1 VFNIRFRLA
10 PDGCY
15 LPLMQYNYLSSRIS
29 DLIEVKNDMMETN
42 VTLSYGPISVGKLR
56 LVFFKQ
62 KLIKS
67 QLILTFIC
75 RLMLQLESGLR
86 SLKEFGFSAKDVDE
100 VKGIFADT
108 NIYLLCTTM
117 FVAALHVLNSTIFEL
132 CD

>member
-1 VFNIRFRLA
+1 MFNIRFRLA

-29 DLIEVKNDMMETN
+29 DLKEVKNDMMETN

-67 QLILTFIC
+67 QLNLTFIC

-132 CD
+132 YE